1 MIEQKIPV
9 KTKKLLCRLADKYET
24 CCFCDSDPSC
34 ILHRYADAAD
44 AETAAFIMAVLSF
57 GRRDLFMKKADMIF
71 SCSGAHP
78 SEWIRSGKWKK
89 DFPGGSGKFYRFY
102 SYDDL
107 RAVFAVLQEI
117 LHEEKT
123 FGSYMKKRY
132 DEARGTC
139 GNGGSS
145 PELAPLISSAFGTC
159 RAVSH
164 TKQSANK
171 RIHMFLRW
179 MVRTGSPVDLGLWTW
194 FSPSDLLIPLDTHVL
209 QESVKLG
216 LIPEGST
223 GTAGTARRL
232 TDVLRQVWPDDPARG
247 DFALFGLG
255 MDQ

>member
-1 MIEQKIPV
+1 MKEPEIPA
-9 KTKKLLCRLADKYET
+9 KTKRLLRSLADKYET

-34 ILHRYADAAD
+34 VLHRYTDAAD
-44 AETAAFIMAVLSF
+44 VETAAFIMAVLSF

-71 SCSGAHP
+71 SAAGAHP

-89 DFPGGSGKFYRFY
+89 TFPGGSGKFYRFY

-107 RAVFAVLQEI
+107 RDVFAVLQKI

-123 FGSYMKKRY
+123 FGTYMKKRY
-132 DEARGTC
+132 DESCACSGETD
-139 GNGGSS
+139 SV
-145 PELAPLISSAFGTC
+145 PELAPLISSEFANC

-179 MVRTGSPVDLGLWTW
+179 MVRIDSPVDLGLWTW
-194 FSPSDLLIPLDTHVL
+194 YSPAGLLIPLDTHVL

-216 LIPEGST
+216 LIPEGSQ
-223 GTAGTARRL
+223 GTAKTARKL
-232 TDVLRQVWPDDPARG
+232 TDMLKQVWPDDPARG

-255 MDQ
+255 FDQ

>member
-1 MIEQKIPV
+1 
-9 KTKKLLCRLADKYET
+9 
-24 CCFCDSDPSC
+24 
-34 ILHRYADAAD
+34 
-44 AETAAFIMAVLSF
+44 MAVLSF
-57 GRRDLFMKKADMIF
+57 GRRDLFMKKAEMIF
-71 SCSGAHP
+71 SCAGSHP
-78 SEWIRSGKWKK
+78 AEWIRSGTWKK

-102 SYDDL
+102 SYDDV
-107 RAVFAVLQEI
+107 RDVFAVLQNI

-123 FGSYMKKRY
+123 FGRYMEKRY
-132 DEARGTC
+132 HETCDEC
-139 GNGGSS
+139 GAGGPA
-145 PELAPLISSAFGTC
+145 PELAPLISAVFSTC

-194 FSPSDLLIPLDTHVL
+194 YFPSALLIPLDTHVL

-223 GTAGTARRL
+223 GTARTARQL
-232 TDVLRQVWPDDPARG
+232 TDVLKQVWPDDPARG